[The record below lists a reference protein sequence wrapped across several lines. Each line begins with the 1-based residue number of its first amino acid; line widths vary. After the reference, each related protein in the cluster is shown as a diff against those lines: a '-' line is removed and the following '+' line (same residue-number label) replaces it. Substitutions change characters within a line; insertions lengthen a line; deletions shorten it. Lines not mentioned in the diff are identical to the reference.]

1 MLIRDV
7 ASRAITGLK
16 TKADETY
23 TRMYDWLGE
32 KYKQET
38 ESIENMAKIIRYAI
52 ESKEKIEQQLVL
64 DKYTFYI
71 AEVNKYIFFSLI
83 INSILGCCCCSTT
96 ITSTATITYGTN
108 NE

>member
-1 MLIRDV
+1 MK
-7 ASRAITGLK
+7 S
-16 TKADETY
+16 KADDTY

-64 DKYTFYI
+64 DRYSFYI
-71 AEVNKYIFFSLI
+71 AEVN
-83 INSILGCCCCSTT
+83 
-96 ITSTATITYGTN
+96 
-108 NE
+108 E

>member
-16 TKADETY
+16 SKADETY

-52 ESKEKIEQQLVL
+52 EAKEKIEQQLVL
-64 DKYTFYI
+64 DKYSFYI
-71 AEVNKYIFFSLI
+71 AEVKTSIFLFCLFTKKK
-83 INSILGCCCCSTT
+83 L
-96 ITSTATITYGTN
+96 
-108 NE
+108 